1 MRFHG
6 KGGISMITVK
16 RLQKKFKDFYA
27 LKNVDMHVKKGE
39 IYGFIGPNG
48 SGKTTTMNI
57 LAGLSRPAQGECTVN
72 GLDVTKLTHPGDLKI
87 GYLPEDPKFYPWMT
101 AHETLDYLS
110 GGRNTGHTGEI
121 LKWTGLLDARN
132 RRVGGFSRG
141 MKQRLGIGAALIR
154 NPELLIL
161 DEPSSAL
168 DPEGRSEVLRLIKDL
183 KGIGKTILFS
193 THILDDVERIC
204 DTVGMIDAGQ
214 MMFEKPL
221 RQLQKENMQPIFDII
236 PAHSVESNILNALE
250 RLTGVVSLTK
260 SERSL
265 TVKVADNTV
274 SVSVM
279 RFLAD
284 HEIVIESFSQRKTR
298 LEDLFLQ
305 GVNTK

>member
-1 MRFHG
+1 
-6 KGGISMITVK
+6 MITVK
-16 RLQKKFKDFYA
+16 GLTKEFSGFRA
-27 LKNVDMHVKKGE
+27 LKGLNMHVKVGE
-39 IYGFIGPNG
+39 VYGFIGPNG

-121 LKWTGLLDARN
+121 LRWTGLLDARN

-183 KGIGKTILFS
+183 KGMGKTILFS

-214 MMFEKPL
+214 MLFEKPL
-221 RQLQKENMQPIFDII
+221 AQLQKENTQPIFDIT
-236 PAHSVESNILNALE
+236 PVHPVESSILDALE
-250 RLTGVVSLTK
+250 QLTGLVSLAK
-260 SERSL
+260 SGKSF
-265 TVKVADNTV
+265 TIKVADNGV

-279 RFLAD
+279 RLLAD
-284 HEIVIESFSQRKTR
+284 SGIFIESFSLRKAR

>member
-1 MRFHG
+1 
-6 KGGISMITVK
+6 MITVK
-16 RLQKKFKDFYA
+16 GLVKEFNGFRA
-27 LKNVDMHVKKGE
+27 LKGLNMHVKAGE
-39 IYGFIGPNG
+39 VYGFIGPNG

-57 LAGLSRPAQGECTVN
+57 LVGLSRPAQGECVVN
-72 GLDVTKLTHPGDLKI
+72 GMDVTKLTHPGDLKI
-87 GYLPEDPKFYPWMT
+87 GYLPEDPKFYTWMT

-110 GGRNTGHTGEI
+110 GARNTEHTGEI
-121 LKWTGLLDARN
+121 LSWTGLLDARD

-183 KGIGKTILFS
+183 KGMGKTILFS

-214 MMFEKPL
+214 MLFEKPL
-221 RQLQKENMQPIFDII
+221 AQLQKESAQPIFDIT
-236 PAHSVESNILNALE
+236 PVHSVESNILDALK
-250 RLTGVVSLTK
+250 RLTGVVSLIK
-260 SERSL
+260 SGKSF
-265 TVKVADNTV
+265 TIKVADNGV

-284 HEIVIESFSQRKTR
+284 SGIMIESFSLRKTR

>member
-1 MRFHG
+1 
-6 KGGISMITVK
+6 MITAKGLVK
-16 RLQKKFKDFYA
+16 EFAGFRA
-27 LKNVDMHVKKGE
+27 LRGLNMHVKKGE

-57 LAGLSRPAQGECTVN
+57 LAGLSRPVQGECTVN
-72 GLDVTKLTHPGDLKI
+72 GFDVTKLTHPGDLRI
-87 GYLPEDPKFYPWMT
+87 GYLTEDPKFYPWMT
-101 AHETLDYLS
+101 AHETLDYLA
-110 GGRNTGHTGEI
+110 GGRNAGHTGEI
-121 LKWTGLLDARN
+121 LRWTGLLDARN

-183 KGIGKTILFS
+183 RCMGKTILFS
-193 THILDDVERIC
+193 THILDDVERVC

-221 RQLQKENMQPIFDII
+221 RQLQKENMQPVFDII

-250 RLTGVVSLTK
+250 RLTGIVSLTK

-279 RFLAD
+279 RFLTD
-284 HEIVIESFSQRKTR
+284 HEIVIESFSQRKMR

>member
-1 MRFHG
+1 
-6 KGGISMITVK
+6 MITVK
-16 RLQKKFKDFYA
+16 GLQKKFEDFYA

-57 LAGLSRPAQGECTVN
+57 LAGLSRPTQGECTVS
-72 GLDVTKLTHPGDLKI
+72 GLDVKKLTHPGNLNI
-87 GYLPEDPKFYPWMT
+87 GYLPEEPKFYSWMT
-101 AHETLDYLS
+101 AQETLDYLS
-110 GGRNTGHTGEI
+110 GTRSAARAKEI
-121 LKWTGLLDARN
+121 LWWTGLLDARD

-183 KGIGKTILFS
+183 KDMGKTILFS
-193 THILDDVERIC
+193 THILDDVERVC

-221 RQLQKENMQPIFDII
+221 AQLRKESAQSIFDIT
-236 PAHSVESNILNALE
+236 PVYSVELSILDALK
-250 RLTGVVSLTK
+250 RLPGVVSLTK
-260 SERSL
+260 SENNF
-265 TVKVADNTV
+265 TIKVADNTV
-274 SVSVM
+274 SVSLM

-284 HEIVIESFSQRKTR
+284 SGIVIESFSLRKAR

-305 GVNTK
+305 GVKTK

>member
-1 MRFHG
+1 
-6 KGGISMITVK
+6 MITVK
-16 RLQKKFKDFYA
+16 GLQKKFKDFCA

-39 IYGFIGPNG
+39 IYGFIGSNG

-72 GLDVTKLTHPGDLKI
+72 GKDVTKLIHPGDLNI

-101 AHETLDYLS
+101 AQETLDYFS
-110 GGRNTGHTGEI
+110 GVRNTKHTEEI

-154 NPELLIL
+154 NPQLLIL

-168 DPEGRSEVLRLIKDL
+168 DPEGRSEVLHLIKDL
-183 KGIGKTILFS
+183 KGMGKTILFS
-193 THILDDVERIC
+193 THILDDVERVC
-204 DTVGMIDAGQ
+204 DTVGMIDAGH

-221 RQLQKENMQPIFDII
+221 AQLQKENTQPIFDIT
-236 PAHSVESNILNALE
+236 PVHSVESDVFDALKQ
-250 RLTGVVSLTK
+250 LPGVFSLTK

-265 TVKVADNTV
+265 TIKVADNTV

-284 HEIVIESFSQRKTR
+284 HKIVIDSFSQRKAR

-305 GVNTK
+305 GVNVK

>member
-1 MRFHG
+1 
-6 KGGISMITVK
+6 MITVK
-16 RLQKKFKDFYA
+16 GLVKEFDGFRA
-27 LKNVDMHVKKGE
+27 LKGLNMHVKKGE

-72 GLDVTKLTHPGDLKI
+72 GLDVTKLTRPGDLKI

-132 RRVGGFSRG
+132 RSVGGFSRG

-154 NPELLIL
+154 NPELFIL

-183 KGIGKTILFS
+183 KGMGKTILFS

-204 DTVGMIDAGQ
+204 ETVGMIDAGQ
-214 MMFEKPL
+214 MLFEKPL
-221 RQLQKENMQPIFDII
+221 AQLQKENTQPIFDIT
-236 PAHSVESNILNALE
+236 PVHPVESSILDALE
-250 RLTGVVSLTK
+250 QLTGLVSLAK
-260 SERSL
+260 SGKSF
-265 TVKVADNTV
+265 TIKVADNGV

-284 HEIVIESFSQRKTR
+284 SGILIESFSLRKAR

>member
-1 MRFHG
+1 
-6 KGGISMITVK
+6 MITVK
-16 RLQKKFKDFYA
+16 GLVKEFDGFRA
-27 LKNVDMHVKKGE
+27 LKGLNMHVKVGE
-39 IYGFIGPNG
+39 VYGFIGPNG

-57 LAGLSRPAQGECTVN
+57 LAGLSRPARGECTVN

-110 GGRNTGHTGEI
+110 SGRNTGHTGEI

-183 KGIGKTILFS
+183 KGMGKTILFS
-193 THILDDVERIC
+193 THILDDVERVC

-279 RFLAD
+279 RFLTD

>member
-1 MRFHG
+1 
-6 KGGISMITVK
+6 MITVK

-72 GLDVTKLTHPGDLKI
+72 GLDVTKLTRPGDLKI

-132 RRVGGFSRG
+132 RSVGGFSRG

-154 NPELLIL
+154 NPELFIL

-183 KGIGKTILFS
+183 KGMGKTILFS

-214 MMFEKPL
+214 MLFEKPL
-221 RQLQKENMQPIFDII
+221 VQLQKENRQPIFDII
-236 PAHSVESNILNALE
+236 PVHPVKSSILDTLE
-250 RLTGVVSLTK
+250 QLTGLVSLAK
-260 SERSL
+260 SGKSF
-265 TVKVADNTV
+265 TIKVADNEA

-284 HEIVIESFSQRKTR
+284 SGILIESFSLRKTR

-305 GVNTK
+305 GVN